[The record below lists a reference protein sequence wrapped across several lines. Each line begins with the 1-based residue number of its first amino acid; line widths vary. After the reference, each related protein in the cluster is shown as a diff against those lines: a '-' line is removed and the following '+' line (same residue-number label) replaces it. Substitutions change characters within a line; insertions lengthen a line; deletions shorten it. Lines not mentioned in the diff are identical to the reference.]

1 MLQVKNLCKSFMTG
15 ETVQEVLKN
24 VNLTVKDGDFIT
36 IMGASGGGK
45 STLLHLIALLDTPS
59 SGEIYLD
66 GRRVDCLK
74 ESYIEDL
81 RGKNIGLIFQNAN
94 LISSLNPLENL
105 IIAMKDSKSKFKTKK
120 KSAEQL
126 LSRVGLSEK
135 KDAKTSAL
143 SGGEAQRVAV
153 VRALVNNPS
162 IILCDEPTGALDSSN
177 GEKVISLLLELRK
190 ETGCSLIIV
199 THDERIG
206 VLGERRC
213 FLKDGVLNEVD

>member
-1 MLQVKNLCKSFMTG
+1 MLQVKNLCKSFKTG

-24 VNLTVKDGDFIT
+24 VNLTIEDGDFIT

-45 STLLHLIALLDTPS
+45 STLLHLMALLETPS

-66 GRRVDCLK
+66 GRRIDCLK
-74 ESYIEDL
+74 QSHIEDL
-81 RGKNIGLIFQNAN
+81 RGSSIGLIFQNAN
-94 LISSLNPLENL
+94 LIASLNPLENL
-105 IIAMKDSKSKFKTKK
+105 MIAMKEGKSKLKTKK
-120 KSAEQL
+120 KAAEQL

-135 KDAKTSAL
+135 KDAKTTAL

-177 GEKVISLLLELRK
+177 GEKVMRLLLELRK
-190 ETGCSLIIV
+190 ETGCSLVIV

-206 VLGERRC
+206 ALGERRC
-213 FLKDGVLNEVD
+213 FLKDGVLNEVV

>member
-1 MLQVKNLCKSFMTG
+1 M
-15 ETVQEVLKN
+15 
-24 VNLTVKDGDFIT
+24 
-36 IMGASGGGK
+36 
-45 STLLHLIALLDTPS
+45 
-59 SGEIYLD
+59 
-66 GRRVDCLK
+66 
-74 ESYIEDL
+74 
-81 RGKNIGLIFQNAN
+81 
-94 LISSLNPLENL
+94 
-105 IIAMKDSKSKFKTKK
+105 IAMKDDKSKLKTKK
-120 KSAEQL
+120 KAAEQL
-126 LSRVGLSEK
+126 LSRVGLCEK
-135 KDAKTSAL
+135 KDAKTTAL

-177 GEKVISLLLELRK
+177 GEKVIKLLLELRK